1 MNDSETADSVTAQMQ
16 TKFAEDSRLARA
28 NFDIGNYYLNDANDP
43 ENALRMHQ
51 YNADTYPTVMEA
63 MWSQAAI
70 VWYYVRHNE
79 LDKADA
85 AYAKLEDITIDS
97 GGNIR

>member
-1 MNDSETADSVTAQMQ
+1 
-16 TKFAEDSRLARA
+16 
-28 NFDIGNYYLNDANDP
+28 
-43 ENALRMHQ
+43 MHQ
-51 YNADTYPTVMEA
+51 FNADTYPTVMEA

-85 AYAKLEDITIDS
+85 AYAKMLDVFKDQKTLPKEVFQIGDIYTEV
-97 GGNIR
+97 GNTAKARLLLSIKVTVFFERSIRNILFQQRMFC